1 MDAAA
6 FEQVHGAFGDFHAYF
21 APLFGRRETR
31 EHSGHYLQAL
41 LVQSGERRNAE
52 NLSETVPGSARG
64 MQRFLTDSPWDDEAI
79 IGRLQEYLGTRLEH
93 PEGVWV
99 LDGSDFPKQGRK
111 SVGVARQYCGRL
123 GKVANCQAGM
133 FLAYVSPLGRALV
146 DKRLYLPESWTSDKD
161 RCEAAGVP
169 QDRQGYR
176 SKTEL
181 ALEMVGRAQ
190 ERGHLKA
197 GWVAAD
203 DAFGMSPSFREGLAA
218 LGMWYV
224 LDVPSGFTVWPPEPA
239 WTSAEYQ
246 GFGRPRKPRL
256 RSGQRRTMAERADA
270 ITEEAWREITV
281 AEGSQGPRS
290 YLFSAQRVRP
300 TSRRKPGEIHWAIYR
315 RNLDGSEPR
324 YYLSNA
330 PEDTP
335 LETLAYVG
343 GSRWRIETEFETEK
357 SDVGLDE
364 YETRTWAGWHHHVAL
379 CLLGGAFLL
388 SLQQAWGKKDA
399 PDHEPQVYRVVRE
412 MLPRERFGPAEL
424 LRWLEDTQDSNERAR
439 RSHAKRRAAM
449 RASPHIPPELDVV
462 ILESYLFSDEVL
474 TALVE
479 WVGKPGE
486 LVELLAK
493 KQSIRVARPSVPPDD
508 LKPASGEIY
517 LACKQLL
524 GLTQLGND
532 AKAFMRDTL
541 APLIKPGTKVYDE
554 LKRDIF
560 GSAGGYASK

>member
-6 FEQVHGAFGDFHAYF
+6 FEQVYGALQEFHAYF
-21 APLFGRRETR
+21 APLFGRREAR
-31 EHSGHYLQAL
+31 DHSRHYLQAL

-52 NLSETVPGSARG
+52 NLSETVPASARV
-64 MQRFLTDSPWDDEAI
+64 MQRFLAESPWDDDLVL
-79 IGRLQEYLGTRLEH
+79 GRLQEYLGPRLGH

-161 RCEAAGVP
+161 RCAAARVP
-169 QDRQGYR
+169 EERRGYQ
-176 SKTEL
+176 SKTGM
-181 ALEMVGRAQ
+181 ALEMLEKAL
-190 ERGHLKA
+190 ERGHLRA

-203 DAFGMSPSFREGLAA
+203 DAFGMSPSFREELAT
-218 LGMWYV
+218 LGMRYV
-224 LDVPSGFTVWPPEPA
+224 LDVPGGATVWPPEPA
-239 WTSAEYQ
+239 WTSPAYQ
-246 GFGRPRKPRL
+246 DRGRPRKPRL
-256 RSGQRRTMAERADA
+256 VGGQRRTMEQRSD
-270 ITEEAWREITV
+270 ELPEGAWREITV
-281 AEGSQGPRS
+281 AEGSQGPRG

-364 YETRTWAGWHHHVAL
+364 YETRTWTGWHHHVAL
-379 CLLGGAFLL
+379 CLLGGTFLL
-388 SLQQAWGKKDA
+388 SLQQAWGEKDA
-399 PDHEPQVYRVVRE
+399 PDHETAGVP
-412 MLPRERFGPAEL
+412 GG
-424 LRWLEDTQDSNERAR
+424 AR
-439 RSHAKRRAAM
+439 DAA
-449 RASPHIPPELDVV
+449 
-462 ILESYLFSDEVL
+462 
-474 TALVE
+474 
-479 WVGKPGE
+479 
-486 LVELLAK
+486 
-493 KQSIRVARPSVPPDD
+493 
-508 LKPASGEIY
+508 
-517 LACKQLL
+517 
-524 GLTQLGND
+524 
-532 AKAFMRDTL
+532 
-541 APLIKPGTKVYDE
+541 PGTV
-554 LKRDIF
+554 RS
-560 GSAGGYASK
+560 G